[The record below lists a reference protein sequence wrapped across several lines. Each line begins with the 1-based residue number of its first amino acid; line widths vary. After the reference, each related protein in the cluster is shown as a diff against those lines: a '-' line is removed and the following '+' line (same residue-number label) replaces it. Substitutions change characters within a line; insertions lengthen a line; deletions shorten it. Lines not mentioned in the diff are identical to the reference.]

1 MHPLL
6 VPRISTLT
14 KQPKKKLPFLKYYG
28 RGQSWAPFG
37 KQNYPHIGARCWLWS
52 KFFFFLM
59 ANVSQ
64 ADQDALKAELKIAKV
79 AISSLTTS
87 VTLLLKKLKGDK
99 AEALPA
105 RLVDHGAI

>member
-1 MHPLL
+1 
-6 VPRISTLT
+6 
-14 KQPKKKLPFLKYYG
+14 
-28 RGQSWAPFG
+28 
-37 KQNYPHIGARCWLWS
+37 
-52 KFFFFLM
+52 M

-64 ADQDALKAELKIAKV
+64 ADQDALKAELKIPKM

-105 RLVDHGAI
+105 RLVDQGAI